1 MDFAISSPGMTL
13 ALLPLITAI
22 IPLVLWILL
31 GGTFARRDSV
41 DRPNRIAQ
49 WYGYSVCLV
58 AVVVL
63 LLTSTSM
70 VNNLFTLANPLQGE
84 NDFGPAL
91 SSFEAYR
98 ATHHQSPYVDPTER
112 EAARRTPPTD
122 AELRTR
128 YQALRADRIERNRYQ
143 AQRSL
148 VSAALLSLFAA
159 ALFLFHWRWLRRLDA
174 APVAGAAAS

>member
-1 MDFAISSPGMTL
+1 MNHAVSSPASFL
-13 ALLPLITAI
+13 FLLPL
-22 IPLVLWILL
+22 LVAVLSLALWIGFASTL
-31 GGTFARRDSV
+31 ARRDAV

-63 LLTSTSM
+63 LVTLTGM
-70 VNNLFTLANPLQGE
+70 VNSLFTLANPLHGE

-98 ATHHQSPYVDPTER
+98 ATHDQSPYLDPTER
-112 EAARRTPPTD
+112 EAVRRTPPSD

-128 YQALRADRIERNRYQ
+128 YQALRADRIERNRYE

-148 VSAALLSLFAA
+148 VSAGLLSLFAA
-159 ALFLFHWRWLRRLDA
+159 ALFVFHWRWLRRLSST
-174 APVAGAAAS
+174 GAEPGS

>member
-1 MDFAISSPGMTL
+1 MDHAVSSPAPL
-13 ALLPLITAI
+13 FLIALLIAAV
-22 IPLVLWILL
+22 PLVLWIGFASTL
-31 GGTFARRDSV
+31 ARRDAV

-58 AVVVL
+58 SVVVL
-63 LLTSTSM
+63 LFTLTGM

-98 ATHHQSPYVDPTER
+98 ATHHQSPYLDPAER
-112 EAARRTPPTD
+112 EAVRRAPPTD

-128 YQALRADRIERNRYQ
+128 YQALRADRIERNRYG
-143 AQRSL
+143 AQRAL
-148 VSAALLSLFAA
+148 VSAGLLSAFAA
-159 ALFLFHWRWLRRLDA
+159 ALFLFHWRWLRRL
-174 APVAGAAAS
+174 AGAPEPARHS

>member
-1 MDFAISSPGMTL
+1 MNYAVSSPALFMF
-13 ALLPLITAI
+13 LLPLLIAA
-22 IPLVLWILL
+22 IPLALWIGFASTL
-31 GGTFARRDSV
+31 ARRDAV

-63 LLTSTSM
+63 LLTLTAM
-70 VNNLFTLANPLQGE
+70 VNSLFTLANPLHGE

-98 ATHHQSPYVDPTER
+98 ATHDQSQYLDPTER
-112 EAARRTPPTD
+112 EAVRRAPPSD

-128 YQALRADRIERNRYQ
+128 YTALRADRIERNRYG

-148 VSAALLSLFAA
+148 VGAGLMTLFAA
-159 ALFLFHWRWLRRLDA
+159 ALFLFHWRWLRRLDSGG
-174 APVAGAAAS
+174 AGSAS

>member
-1 MDFAISSPGMTL
+1 MDFAVSGPSMF
-13 ALLPLITAI
+13 LLPLLLLAV
-22 IPLVLWILL
+22 PLLLWVGFASTL
-31 GGTFARRDSV
+31 ARRDAV

-63 LLTSTSM
+63 LITVSAI
-70 VNNLFTLANPLQGE
+70 VNNLFTLANPLHGE
-84 NDFGPAL
+84 NDYGPSL

-98 ATHHQSPYVDPTER
+98 ATHHLSPYLDPSER

-122 AELRTR
+122 TELRAR

-143 AQRSL
+143 AQRAV
-148 VSAALLSLFAA
+148 VSAALLGLFAV
-159 ALFLFHWRWLRRLDA
+159 ALFLFHWRWLRRMGSDA
-174 APVAGAAAS
+174 ADPVARS

>member
-1 MDFAISSPGMTL
+1 MDFAISSPGPSL
-13 ALLPLITAI
+13 FLLPLLVLAV
-22 IPLVLWILL
+22 PLVLWIGFASTL
-31 GGTFARRDSV
+31 ARRDAV

-63 LLTSTSM
+63 LMTLTAI

-84 NDFGPAL
+84 NDYGPAL

-98 ATHHQSPYVDPTER
+98 ATHHQSPYMDPTER
-112 EAARRTPPTD
+112 EAARRAPPSD

-148 VSAALLSLFAA
+148 VSAGLLTLFAVG
-159 ALFLFHWRWLRRLDA
+159 LFLFHWRWLRRLGSTAEPA
-174 APVAGAAAS
+174 AHS